1 MLVSFIIVREGTC
14 MSDQSAATEE
24 VMASTSN
31 YSNPPCAACK
41 FLRRKCLSG
50 CIFAPYFPPEEP
62 TKFANVHKIF
72 GASNVSKLLNEIPPH
87 QREDAVNSLAYE
99 AEARLK
105 DPVYGCVGAIS
116 VLQRQVLHLQKE
128 LDATNADLMRY
139 VTNENTP
146 NFYHNPMNH
155 MQNNP
160 PRNKNNNNI
169 ARRNPDY
176 GAPGGS
182 SFDPN
187 SGFCFPYPPPWIDNP
202 SGENIHDNDRHGRG

>member
-1 MLVSFIIVREGTC
+1 
-14 MSDQSAATEE
+14 
-24 VMASTSN
+24 MASSSS

-72 GASNVSKLLNEIPPH
+72 GASNVSKLLNEILPH

-116 VLQRQVLHLQKE
+116 VLQRQVLQLQKE

-139 VTNENTP
+139 TTNDIP
-146 NFYHNPMNH
+146 PYALNH
-155 MQNNP
+155 QRNVGRRMGYGSGVGSYDPNP
-160 PRNKNNNNI
+160 PYSHPYSYGE
-169 ARRNPDY
+169 NPDAT
-176 GAPGGS
+176 G
-182 SFDPN
+182 
-187 SGFCFPYPPPWIDNP
+187 
-202 SGENIHDNDRHGRG
+202 HGTH